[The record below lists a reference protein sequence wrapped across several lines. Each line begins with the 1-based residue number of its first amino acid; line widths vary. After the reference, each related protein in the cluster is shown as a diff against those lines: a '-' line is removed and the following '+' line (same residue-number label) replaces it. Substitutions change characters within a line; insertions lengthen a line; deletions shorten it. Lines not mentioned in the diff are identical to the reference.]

1 MSVFGKTCRRRR
13 HDKKGCR
20 VMQCKS
26 CCHTIDKTAARQ
38 IDTNSTYLVAYEA
51 EKENERV
58 SIESCRGYEQT
69 G

>member
-1 MSVFGKTCRRRR
+1 
-13 HDKKGCR
+13 
-20 VMQCKS
+20 MQGES
-26 CCHTIDKTAARQ
+26 CCRTIGRAAARQ

-58 SIESCRGYEQT
+58 SIESCRGREQT